1 MRGKHEGCIYKITRR
16 GKPKWRVQL
25 TLENGKRSQREFRAE
40 REAIRYLHDA
50 NHRKARG
57 LRAADSDQKLRV
69 FLRSVWL
76 PAMKQTIRAS
86 TFESYSQIVE
96 NHLIPGLGE
105 VPLSK
110 LTPQKVTA
118 FLTDRHENG
127 TRSAEHL
134 RRVLRNALGFAMRH
148 ELIFRNVAS
157 LASCP
162 KKEPKPPKF
171 LTVDEAKRFL
181 SAVKGHRLEALYA
194 VALACGLR
202 FSEALGLSWEDV
214 NLDAR
219 TLTVRK
225 QLGRRGKGFSAP
237 KSKSALRTVP
247 IPGFAVEALKDHRLR
262 QELQH
267 RPLAGSRWKETGLV
281 FTSTIGTPCEGRNV
295 RRDLYRILRENGLP
309 AIRFHDLRHS
319 CATLLL
325 AQGVDPRTIMQI
337 LGHSQIT
344 LTLQTYSH
352 VLPTL
357 TQDAADKM
365 NGLLA
370 DG

>member
-1 MRGKHEGCIYKITRR
+1 
-16 GKPKWRVQL
+16 
-25 TLENGKRSQREFRAE
+25 
-40 REAIRYLHDA
+40 
-50 NHRKARG
+50 
-57 LRAADSDQKLRV
+57 
-69 FLRSVWL
+69 
-76 PAMKQTIRAS
+76 MKQTIRPS

-162 KKEPKPPKF
+162 KKAPKPPKF

-181 SAVKGHRLEALYA
+181 SACKGHRLEALFT

-214 NLDAR
+214 DLDAR

-281 FTSTIGTPCEGRNV
+281 FTSTIGTPCEERNV
-295 RRDLYRILRENGLP
+295 RRDLYRILRENELP

-365 NGLLA
+365 NSLLA